1 MSGCNIF
8 LFREDEYF
16 VVLDPY
22 LLQTKALCV
31 RNSDGKLGLQDFLQK
46 MKPEHILERFLFTSF
61 EISSCLLINN

>member
-46 MKPEHILERFLFTSF
+46 MKPVICIFYFRGFSF
-61 EISSCLLINN
+61 YFF